1 MDLPCLTSRD
11 ELPVIGGKEAGRA
24 MPLLG
29 TGGPGG
35 ACHEH
40 GHRVIPIYTTGF
52 RRRCRMGTST
62 RSFSDI
68 CVACLVGAIIAVSII
83 SLGVVAWVALL

>member
-1 MDLPCLTSRD
+1 
-11 ELPVIGGKEAGRA
+11 
-24 MPLLG
+24 
-29 TGGPGG
+29 
-35 ACHEH
+35 
-40 GHRVIPIYTTGF
+40 
-52 RRRCRMGTST
+52 MGTST